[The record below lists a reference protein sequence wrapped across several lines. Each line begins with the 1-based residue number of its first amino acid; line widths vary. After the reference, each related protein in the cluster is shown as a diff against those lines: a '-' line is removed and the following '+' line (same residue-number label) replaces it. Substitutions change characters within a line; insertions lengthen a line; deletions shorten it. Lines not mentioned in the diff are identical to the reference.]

1 MKNLINRNVND
12 VFDEIIRKRRSIR
25 SFKSIIP
32 SKEIIKEIITAGA
45 YAPYAAL
52 AVTDISQYRRFY
64 VFTKYPSSAG
74 TSTVAMSRFMD
85 S

>member
-25 SFKSIIP
+25 SFKSIVP

-45 YAPYAAL
+45 YAPYGAL
-52 AVTDISQYRRFY
+52 WCYYEKVDTNILI
-64 VFTKYPSSAG
+64 V
-74 TSTVAMSRFMD
+74 
-85 S
+85 